1 MHCVFFLIFL
11 VDREI
16 DMGHSV
22 VVLLVLLL
30 LVLNIVRVDRV
41 EANLL
46 VVLSINNVYDYLH
59 IASLIRAKNLHN
71 QSLLSLIRTSF
82 TSSSLIRRFFWQDI
96 FQKVTE
102 SSAKSFKL
110 SPQYKSTVQE
120 HCLMPDHIVTTTVS
134 HSAADEGGKAE

>member
-1 MHCVFFLIFL
+1 
-11 VDREI
+11 
-16 DMGHSV
+16 MGHSV

-59 IASLIRAKNLHN
+59 IASRSVQKNLHN

-82 TSSSLIRRFFWQDI
+82 T
-96 FQKVTE
+96 
-102 SSAKSFKL
+102 
-110 SPQYKSTVQE
+110 
-120 HCLMPDHIVTTTVS
+120 
-134 HSAADEGGKAE
+134 

>member
-1 MHCVFFLIFL
+1 MYFFLIFL

-59 IASLIRAKNLHN
+59 IASR
-71 QSLLSLIRTSF
+71 SV
-82 TSSSLIRRFFWQDI
+82 
-96 FQKVTE
+96 QKISITK
-102 SSAKSFKL
+102 AF
-110 SPQYKSTVQE
+110 
-120 HCLMPDHIVTTTVS
+120 S
-134 HSAADEGGKAE
+134 HSSVLPSHLPA